1 MGFRGKQR
9 DIVSSEKV
17 RECSLEKDMFK
28 LTSPKDEGDREGEG
42 REGRACHRR
51 WPYDGDYFAGRPV

>member
-1 MGFRGKQR
+1 
-9 DIVSSEKV
+9 
-17 RECSLEKDMFK
+17 MFK